1 MKQYNK
7 KVSIVGVGNILCS
20 DEGVGVYVIEKLR
33 DMKLPEYVILYDCGT
48 SGIAVLE
55 ALDGSLKGIIIDA
68 VSMGG
73 PPGKIY
79 RFSLDEVLSME
90 DNLFR
95 MVSLHQFDLVSTLK
109 LASYTDVY
117 RLPGDIV
124 IIGVEGKDYSF
135 NVGLSKEVEEA
146 IPDVIELVIK
156 EIRVFEAR

>member
-1 MKQYNK
+1 MKDVNQIIA
-7 KVSIVGVGNILCS
+7 IVGVGNILCS
-20 DEGVGVYVIEKLR
+20 DEGVGIYVINRLR
-33 DMKLPEYVILYDCGT
+33 ELELPEYVELYDCGT

-55 ALDGSLKGIIIDA
+55 ALDGSRKGVIIDA

-73 PPGKIY
+73 SPGRVY

-90 DNLFR
+90 DNLLR

-117 RLPGDIV
+117 RLPDNIV

-146 IPDVIELVIK
+146 IPLVVEMVLK
-156 EIRVFEAR
+156 EIKNFE

>member
-1 MKQYNK
+1 MKIRNR
-7 KVSIVGVGNILCS
+7 SIAIVGVGNILCS
-20 DEGVGVYVIEKLR
+20 DEGVGVYVINRLR
-33 DMKLPEYVILYDCGT
+33 ELSLPEYVELYDCGT

-55 ALDGSLKGIIIDA
+55 ALDGSKKGVIIDA

-73 PPGKIY
+73 SPGRVY

-117 RLPGDIV
+117 RLPDDIV

-146 IPDVIELVIK
+146 IPLVVEMVLK
-156 EIRVFEAR
+156 EIKNFE